1 MEEFTAKLKADHGVF
16 TLCDIVLNHT
26 AFNTEWIKQQPDA
39 SYNCSNSPH
48 LRPACVL
55 DRENKTSK
63 FKFKKTP
70 TPTSNDR
77 VAGGSSNFQTN
88 LS

>member
-48 LRPACVL
+48 LRPACIL
-55 DRENKTSK
+55 DRENKI
-63 FKFKKTP
+63 FKFKLKINASSRTD
-70 TPTSNDR
+70 DR
-77 VAGGSSNFQTN
+77 GRATGVPSKLT
-88 LS
+88 